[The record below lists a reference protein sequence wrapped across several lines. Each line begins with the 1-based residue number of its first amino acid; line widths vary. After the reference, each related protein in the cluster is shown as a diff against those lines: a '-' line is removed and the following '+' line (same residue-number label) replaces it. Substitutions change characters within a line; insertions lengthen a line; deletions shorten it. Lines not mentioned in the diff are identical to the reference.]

1 MTRALERPKKK
12 NPLVPARAPKPLPAA
27 RSRAALGLAVAASEG
42 EFRLQVCQDCG
53 AVQYPPRDV
62 CGNCLSDALKWRAA
76 ERYGTLVATTQT
88 RISSER
94 FFRERP
100 AWRTGLVTLDGGV
113 GVIAHLHADCE
124 VGGRVLLDIKLDP
137 AGRGAMFATP
147 ERAAPHQEDDP
158 RIARFHFRSEI
169 PQRAD
174 RRTGAPRPRRP
185 SPKRCSAPAPRGV
198 YVGLSEAWR
207 PIGPRP
213 LPKAVEIVALDPT
226 DAKSVEELAD
236 RIGDKVDIL
245 VNNSDYFRPAG
256 VVDGQDPA
264 RARLT
269 FETHCLGFLRLAAA
283 FGPVM
288 RARTAE
294 TGRSAAAFV
303 NIISAWCLSG
313 SSEHAAYAGSQA
325 ALRSL
330 SLGLRAQMRPSGLK
344 VVDVLTGPIEDEW
357 RQSIRPPKV
366 APAVARRRAGD
377 GFARRARGGRRGR
390 HRQGDPRQMGR
401 ESQPSAAGDVVMNAA
416 DLAHASSPPT
426 SPPAGCASSISRIR
440 SIPTSPSSCCRRNS
454 ARRSRSGSR
463 RSAATTIAAPPG
475 TGTISRWASTPA
487 RISTRPRIG

>member
-158 RIARFHFRSEI
+158 ELRAFTSDPKFRNALIVDGRASTAQALAEALLGAGAAR
-169 PQRAD
+169 
-174 RRTGAPRPRRP
+174 
-185 SPKRCSAPAPRGV
+185 V

-313 SSEHAAYAGSQA
+313 SSEYAAYAGSQA

-366 APAVARRRAGD
+366 APAVLAAALVTALRE
-377 GFARRARGGRRGR
+377 
-390 HRQGDPRQMGR
+390 GR
-401 ESQPSAAGDVVMNAA
+401 EEVVVGDIAREIHAKWVENPS
-416 DLAHASSPPT
+416 LLRQET
-426 SPPAGCASSISRIR
+426 L
-440 SIPTSPSSCCRRNS
+440 
-454 ARRSRSGSR
+454 
-463 RSAATTIAAPPG
+463 
-475 TGTISRWASTPA
+475 
-487 RISTRPRIG
+487 